1 MDPNRE
7 PSPVLSFLFL
17 CTPFFGS
24 VSLVCDFQRMLRRN
38 KSGIKRDQFG
48 LCS

>member
-1 MDPNRE
+1 MDPNPE
-7 PSPVLSFLFL
+7 SAPVLSFVFLHCLFG
-17 CTPFFGS
+17 T
-24 VSLVCDFQRMLRRN
+24 VSLVCDLQRILRRN